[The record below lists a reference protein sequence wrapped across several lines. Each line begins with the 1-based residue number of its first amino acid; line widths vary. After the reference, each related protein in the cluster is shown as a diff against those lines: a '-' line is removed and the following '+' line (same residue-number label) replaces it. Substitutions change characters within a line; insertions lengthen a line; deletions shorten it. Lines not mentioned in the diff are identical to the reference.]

1 MKIIG
6 GKYKGK
12 NFYMPE
18 GIRPTQ
24 DIVRKALFDLLG
36 RDLSGM
42 TFLDLFAGS
51 GSVGLEAVSR
61 GAVEVTLVERV
72 FRFCEIIRENL
83 ALLSAGADEGGR
95 VPCEV
100 MSGDAFAAVKLLSRK
115 GQKFDI
121 IFADPPYGRG
131 LAKKILKTLGAYD
144 ILSANCTAVIQ
155 HDKEEILPDEEGRF
169 LLFMRRKYGGTVLS
183 IYHPGDR
190 L

>member
-61 GAVEVTLVERV
+61 GAVQVTFVERV
-72 FRFCEIIRENL
+72 FRSCEIIRENL
-83 ALLSAGADEGGR
+83 ILLSAGADEGGR

-100 MSGDAFAAVKLLSRK
+100 MSGDAFAAVKLLARK
-115 GQKFDI
+115 GRKFDI
-121 IFADPPYGRG
+121 IFADLSMPGENG
-131 LAKKILKTLGAYD
+131 LVLLEKSKKGFPDIPVVMITAFGDWDVYAKAIEKGAVKFVNKPVKMGEIVQIIKDVLG
-144 ILSANCTAVIQ
+144 
-155 HDKEEILPDEEGRF
+155 
-169 LLFMRRKYGGTVLS
+169 
-183 IYHPGDR
+183 
-190 L
+190 

>member
-1 MKIIG
+1 MKIIAG
-6 GKYKGK
+6 HYKGR
-12 NFYMPE
+12 NFYMPD

-36 RDLSGM
+36 RDLTGM
-42 TFLDLFAGS
+42 TFLDIFAGS

-61 GAVEVTLVERV
+61 GAVQVTFVERV
-72 FRFCEIIRENL
+72 FRSCEIIRENL
-83 ALLSAGADEGGR
+83 ILLSAGADEGGR

-100 MSGDAFAAVKLLSRK
+100 MSGDAFAAVKLLARK
-115 GQKFDI
+115 GRKFDI

-144 ILSANCTAVIQ
+144 IVSANCTVVIQ
-155 HDKEEILPDEEGRF
+155 HDKREILPDEEGRF

-183 IYHPGDR
+183 LYEHQES
-190 L
+190 

>member
-61 GAVEVTLVERV
+61 GAVQVTFVERV
-72 FRFCEIIRENL
+72 FRSCEIIRENL
-83 ALLSAGADEGGR
+83 ILLSAGADEGGR

-100 MSGDAFAAVKLLSRK
+100 MSGDAFAAVKLLARK
-115 GQKFDI
+115 GRKFDI
-121 IFADPPYGRG
+121 IFADPPYGRE

-144 ILSANCTAVIQ
+144 IVSANCVVVIQ
-155 HDKEEILPDEEGRF
+155 HEKREILPEAQGN
-169 LLFMRRKYGGTVLS
+169 LLRTEQRKYGSTVLS
-183 IYHPGDR
+183 IYHPSPIN
-190 L
+190 